1 MKPMKKASPQPV
13 FLKHVVDTLREFGPV
28 QTKAMFG
35 CWGLYHQGLFFA
47 LVAGD
52 ALYLKT
58 DAENLAQFQARDL
71 EAFVYRMKDGERIVM
86 SYYQAPEEAFEDPA
100 VMAEW
105 ARSAFGAALR
115 KATNT
120 KRQQKV

>member
-1 MKPMKKASPQPV
+1 MKPMKKASPPV
-13 FLKHVVDTLREFGPV
+13 FLKHVVDSLREFGPV

-58 DAENLAQFQARDL
+58 DAENLAEFQARGL
-71 EAFVYRMKDGERIVM
+71 EAFVYRMKGGDRIVM
-86 SYYQAPEEAFEDPA
+86 SYYEAPEEALESPA

-115 KATNT
+115 KATSM